1 MTSLILRSCC
11 VPRALRLPFLARKRC
26 SVQLNAFPP
35 KPRAFLDLY
44 TSSYHGDPSVT
55 VTLVIKTSVTDGGGS
70 ANEAAP
76 NLHIEVFVSG
86 SHGVP

>member
-1 MTSLILRSCC
+1 MR
-11 VPRALRLPFLARKRC
+11 

-55 VTLVIKTSVTDGGGS
+55 VTLVIKTSVTDGGP
-70 ANEAAP
+70 ETAP
-76 NLHIEVFVSG
+76 NLHIEMFVSG
-86 SHGVP
+86 VGGVSIKGGS